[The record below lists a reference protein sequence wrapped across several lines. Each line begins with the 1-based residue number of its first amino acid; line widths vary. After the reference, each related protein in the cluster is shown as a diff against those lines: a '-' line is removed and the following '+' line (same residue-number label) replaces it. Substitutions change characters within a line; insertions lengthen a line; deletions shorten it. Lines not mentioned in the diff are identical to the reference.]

1 MGAKNSFK
9 QISLKV
15 FKNEQKAIGLKIKEL
30 KSDKQKS
37 FK

>member
-1 MGAKNSFK
+1 MVTKNSFK
-9 QISLKV
+9 QITLKV
-15 FKNEQKAIGLKIKEL
+15 FKNEQKVIGLKIKEL